1 MNLKERYDLAKAEYE
16 KWGINVDEVLKKL
29 SEIKISIHC
38 WQGDDVTGFEIN
50 EQELSGGIAATGNYP
65 GKATTPE
72 QLRGDLDKAL
82 SLIPGKHKINLHAI
96 YAETNGKFVERDEL
110 KPEHF
115 ENWVNWAKERGL
127 GLDFNPTIF
136 SHPKASDGLTLSH
149 PDKEIRD
156 FWIRHAV
163 ACRKIGEY
171 FGKELGQTC
180 LTNIW
185 IPDGYKDIPSDRLGP
200 RRRLKESLDE
210 ILKVEIDK
218 NYNLDCVESKV
229 FGLGAE
235 SYTVGSNEFYLNY
248 AAKNDIM
255 SLLDTG
261 HYHPTEVVSDKLSA
275 MYLFS
280 DKVALHVSRPVR
292 WDSDH
297 VVILDDELKEI
308 AKEIVRNDAIDRTI
322 IGLDFFDASI
332 NRIAAWV
339 IGTRN
344 MIKALLN
351 AMLMPHSKLIEL
363 QEEGN
368 FTERLALMEEFKTYP
383 MGDIWNYYCELNN
396 VPVKEEWLKDVK
408 KYEEEV
414 LLKRN
419 ACEEFVNA

>member
-1 MNLKERYDLAKAEYE
+1 MNLKERYDLAKVEYE

-38 WQGDDVTGFEIN
+38 WQGDDVTGFEVD

-65 GKATTPE
+65 GKARNAE
-72 QLRGDLDKAL
+72 ELRLDLDKAL

-96 YAETNGKFVERDEL
+96 YAETNGEFVERDEL

-149 PDKEIRD
+149 PNKEIRD
-156 FWIRHAV
+156 FWIRHAI

-185 IPDGYKDIPSDRLGP
+185 IPDGYKDIPADRLGP

-210 ILKVEIDK
+210 ILKVKIDK
-218 NYNLDCVESKV
+218 KYNLDCVESKV
-229 FGLGAE
+229 FGIGAE

-368 FTERLALMEEFKTYP
+368 FTERLALMEELKTYP

-396 VPVKEEWLKDVK
+396 VPVKEEWLKEVK
-408 KYEEEV
+408 EYENEV
-414 LLKRN
+414 LSKRGV
-419 ACEEFVNA
+419 CEEFVNA